1 MSVPIFIHI
10 QSNGDVWVSNNVAD
24 TPTGTS
30 VGIFKVN
37 SDSKFQKIGTLSG
50 TTSSNLAASGAT
62 GKQGKELS

>member
-1 MSVPIFIHI
+1 MSVPIFIHV
-10 QSNGDVWVSNNVAD
+10 QSNGDVWVSTNVAD
-24 TPTGTS
+24 TPGGTS

-37 SDSKFQKIGTLSG
+37 SDTKFQKIGTLSG